1 MSYAH
6 VNGLDIYYEVHGSGE
21 PLVLLHG
28 GLLTIDLTFAAV
40 LPALARTRRVI
51 AVELQGHGHTAD
63 TERPFELS
71 HLAGDVVGLLDE
83 LGIEKADFFGFSL
96 GGLVSLQVAMAY
108 PERAG
113 RLVVAGVHFRADG
126 YHPEVFALDPHSKR
140 LPTEADFAAMR
151 DAYLAVAPVPEHF
164 EVFMAKASALPE
176 KLDWSADDLGAVAS
190 PVLIVVGDTDFVR
203 VDHAAEMRQHIP
215 DSRLAVLPG
224 TTHMDLTRRADLVLP
239 LVEPFL
245 DETPTRD

>member
-6 VNGLDIYYEVHGSGE
+6 VNGSDLYYEVHGTGE

-63 TERPFELS
+63 TDRPFELA
-71 HLAGDVVGLLDE
+71 HLAGDVVGLLDV
-83 LGIEKADFFGFSL
+83 LGIEKADFFGLSL

-126 YHPEVFALDPHSKR
+126 YHPDIFAMDPTSTR
-140 LPTEADFAAMR
+140 LPTEADFVAMR
-151 DAYLAVAPVPEHF
+151 DAYRAVAPEPARF
-164 EVFMAKASALPE
+164 EPFMAKASALPE
-176 KLDWSADDLGAVAS
+176 KLNWSAEDLATVAS
-190 PVLIVVGDTDFVR
+190 PVLIIVGDTDFVR
-203 VDHAAEMRQHIP
+203 VDHAAEMREHIP
-215 DSRLAVLPG
+215 DARLAVLPG
-224 TTHMDLTRRADLVLP
+224 TTHMDLTRRGDLVLP
-239 LVEPFL
+239 LVQSFL
-245 DETPTRD
+245 ATTTT